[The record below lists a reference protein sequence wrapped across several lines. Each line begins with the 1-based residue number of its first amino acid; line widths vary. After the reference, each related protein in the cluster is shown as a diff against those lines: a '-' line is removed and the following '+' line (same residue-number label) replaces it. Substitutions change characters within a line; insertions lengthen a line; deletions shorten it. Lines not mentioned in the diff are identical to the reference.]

1 MSFPSRSAAQK
12 IIRNFMVFHIITSF
26 PHIFDSYFSESIVAR
41 AQNKKIIRIKT
52 YDLRH
57 WAAGARRQVDDRPYG
72 GGAGMVLMA
81 EPIIKALRALK
92 CQMSN
97 VKCQKNSKC
106 QMPNS
111 KIILL
116 SAKGKKFTQAT
127 AKKYAKL
134 DNLTLICGRYEGV

>member
-81 EPIIKALRALK
+81 TPVIKSIK
-92 CQMSN
+92 SI
-97 VKCQKNSKC
+97 KSKVG
-106 QMPNS
+106 NKKS
-111 KIILL
+111 KTILL
-116 SAKGKKFTQAT
+116 SAKGKKWTQAT

-134 DNLTLICGRYEGV
+134 